1 MVQNKS
7 QLFWQARRWQIALW
21 LLAAGLLAMQAIDL
35 PEGNL
40 GAEIF
45 WQLRLPRLALAAL
58 SGATL
63 ALAGLWLQ
71 TLFRTAL
78 VEPGLLGVS
87 SGAALT
93 AIIFLVLWPAAWV
106 WMPLAAIVGGT
117 LSLLGVLAL
126 ARRYQLQGEA
136 LLLVG
141 IALNAL
147 LAAIM
152 QMLLLISPDQALR
165 ASSFWLMGSFA
176 YAEPRLLL
184 PAAGGLLLLTIWGIR
199 RASTFDLWLLGEREA
214 GYLGLPVARF
224 RQQVIWASA
233 ALVAIA
239 VVQAGSVAFIGL
251 MAPHIASRWVGCSHR
266 ALTPVVLSVGAL
278 LAVLADTLAR
288 TLLSPLEIP
297 VGILTALLGAPFFL
311 ALLRLRWQR

>member
-1 MVQNKS
+1 MGHGKS
-7 QLFWQARRWQIALW
+7 GLRWKIGLCM
-21 LLAAGLLAMQAIDL
+21 LAAGLLALQALDL
-35 PEGNL
+35 PDGAL

-87 SGAALT
+87 SGSALT
-93 AIIFLVLWPAAWV
+93 AIIFLVLWPSAWI
-106 WMPLAAIVGGT
+106 WMPVAAIVGGT
-117 LSLLGVLAL
+117 LALMAVLAL

-136 LLLVG
+136 LLLLG

-176 YAEPRLLL
+176 YAELRLLL
-184 PAAGGLLLLTIWGIR
+184 PAAGVLVLLTLWGFR

-214 GYLGLPVARF
+214 GHLGLPVARF

-233 ALVAIA
+233 ALVAMA

-251 MAPHIASRWVGCSHR
+251 MAPHMASRWVGCSHR
-266 ALTPVVLSVGAL
+266 ALTPMVLIIGAL

-311 ALLRLRWQR
+311 ILLRLRWQR

>member
-45 WQLRLPRLALAAL
+45 WQLRLPRLALAAV

-266 ALTPVVLSVGAL
+266 ALTPVVLAVGAL

>member
-1 MVQNKS
+1 MVQGKS
-7 QLFWQARRWQIALW
+7 LLFWQTWRWQIGLG
-21 LLAAGLLAMQAIDL
+21 LLAAGLLSMQAMDL
-35 PEGNL
+35 PEGSL

-117 LSLLGVLAL
+117 LSLLAVLAL

-184 PAAGGLLLLTIWGIR
+184 PAALMLLLLTFWGWR
-199 RASTFDLWLLGEREA
+199 RASAFDLWLLGEREA

-233 ALVAIA
+233 VSAALA

-251 MAPHIASRWVGCSHR
+251 MAPHMASRWVGCSHR
-266 ALTPVVLSVGAL
+266 ALTPVVLIIGAL

-311 ALLRLRWQR
+311 VLLRMRWQR

>member
-1 MVQNKS
+1 MGQTTRH
-7 QLFWQARRWQIALW
+7 WQARAWQTGL
-21 LLAAGLLAMQAIDL
+21 GLLAVILLTLQLADL
-35 PEGNL
+35 PSGSL
-40 GAEIF
+40 GSDIF
-45 WQLRLPRLALAAL
+45 WQLRLPRVLLAAL

-87 SGAALT
+87 SGSALT
-93 AIIFLVLWPAAWV
+93 AILFLVLWPAAWV
-106 WMPLAAIVGGT
+106 WMPLAAMAGGG
-117 LSLLGVLAL
+117 LSLLMVLAL

-176 YAEPRLLL
+176 YADLQLLL
-184 PAAGGLLLLTIWGIR
+184 PAALVLILLTFWGLR
-199 RASTFDLWLLGEREA
+199 QSSAFDLWLLGEREA
-214 GYLGLPVARF
+214 GHLGLPVARF
-224 RQQVIWASA
+224 RRQVIWASA
-233 ALVAIA
+233 ALTALA

-266 ALTPVVLSVGAL
+266 TLTPVVLMVGAM

-288 TLLSPLEIP
+288 TVLSPLEIP

-311 ALLRLRWQR
+311 LLLRLRWQR